1 MHYVTMEDLLGAN
14 TFHNINTYAIS
25 DIYNANS
32 DEVQYDLRNR
42 NAVVKE
48 GDRFRYDYNLLVN
61 TGKVWGSY
69 TEDFGNLHYT
79 VAGRLGYTNMQR
91 DGKMQNGLAANNSY
105 GKSKHA
111 EFVDGGLKFGSTLN
125 MGHGNTLISALA
137 MSTAHHRHATRSWL
151 LRSTTTS
158 CVTSRTSACSAQSW
172 ATSMRTH
179 GCTST
184 STPTTA
190 VWTT

>member
-1 MHYVTMEDLLGAN
+1 MEDLLGAN

-25 DIYNANS
+25 DIYNAHS

-91 DGKMQNGLAANNSY
+91 DGKMQEQARR
-105 GKSKHA
+105 
-111 EFVDGGLKFGSTLN
+111 V
-125 MGHGNTLISALA
+125 
-137 MSTAHHRHATRSWL
+137 
-151 LRSTTTS
+151 
-158 CVTSRTSACSAQSW
+158 C
-172 ATSMRTH
+172 
-179 GCTST
+179 
-184 STPTTA
+184 
-190 VWTT
+190 